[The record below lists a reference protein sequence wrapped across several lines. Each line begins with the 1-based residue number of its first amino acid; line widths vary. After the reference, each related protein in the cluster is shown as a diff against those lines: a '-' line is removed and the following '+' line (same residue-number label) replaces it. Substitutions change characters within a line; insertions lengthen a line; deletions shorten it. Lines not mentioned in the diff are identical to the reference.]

1 MEVQTVRTNEAEKM
15 KELIAELEGS
25 PVVEKLRAEKAKQ
38 VLTTR
43 RAAAARMKAA
53 DDELKKSLP
62 ALQTTLD
69 AAQAQLTKHD
79 EARKVLLENVRQAQA
94 AVYSVKLKH
103 ESERRQAESVLLETY
118 EPAIDEAREYF
129 QTLHEQIRHK
139 KPNVQIRDGE
149 RYVNEKKEQFFF
161 TNAPAIN
168 AAIEYCR
175 DAMREI
181 GSMKLEPAFDAG
193 RIEALKRGL
202 PNTDELTENKS
213 IVRAPFHWNRDPLNE
228 GRSLLEAV
236 KM

>member
-1 MEVQTVRTNEAEKM
+1 MRTSDTELKM
-15 KELIAELEGS
+15 QDILNELEKN

-38 VLTTR
+38 TLTTR

-53 DDELKKSLP
+53 DDELNKTLP
-62 ALQTTLD
+62 GLQAALD
-69 AAQAQLTKHD
+69 AADAALKKHD
-79 EARKVLLENVRQAQA
+79 EARKALLEDVRTARA
-94 AVYSVKLKH
+94 AVYAAKLKQ
-103 ESERRQAESVLLETY
+103 ETERRGAESVLLETY
-118 EPAIDEAREYF
+118 DPAIDAAWEHFY
-129 QTLHEQIRHK
+129 TLHERVRHK
-139 KPNVQIRDGE
+139 GPNVQVRDGE

-181 GSMKLEPAFDAG
+181 ERMKLEPAFDAG

-213 IVRAPFHWNRDPLNE
+213 IVRAPW
-228 GRSLLEAV
+228 
-236 KM
+236 